1 MQTITA
7 TESADAAVPVGRN
20 PAFRL
25 LLKASSVS
33 MLGSHVTSIA
43 YPLLVLRLT
52 SSPFEAGWVAFAA
65 IGPSLLVHVP
75 AGALVDR
82 WDPRRAMLVS
92 EIGRGVAIAAVV
104 ITLAIGMPSVP
115 LLTTAAVVEGV
126 LEVFSTLA
134 ERRCVGSLVR
144 GGQVPSALVRLEA
157 RTHVMVLAGR
167 PLGALLFGIEPIM
180 PFGADVASFIYSVT
194 GLFMLKSRWPAD
206 GEAKARAE
214 RAPGNRLSDD
224 IRTGLSRVR
233 QDRFACVVIVAFSTG
248 TLIYQALIMV
258 VLADAHVQKLS
269 PLTIGMVLAASGV
282 GGALGSTAA
291 SRLLDWVR
299 YPWIRLQ
306 TLIWFAG
313 FAFLALLVGRQVI
326 LMAAVMA
333 VLGFTGAMGNI
344 ELDTHLM
351 RNFDKDMLA
360 RVTSVSR
367 LVALMACA
375 VGPALGGSLVQEFG
389 INGAMACL
397 FLITSTL
404 PLLAIMA
411 PTAARAQI
419 HPSERHEVT
428 VSDTPVPVG
437 QSL

>member
-7 TESADAAVPVGRN
+7 AESADAAVPVGRN

-92 EIGRGVAIAAVV
+92 EAGRGVAIAAVV
-104 ITLAIGMPSVP
+104 VTLAIGMPNVP
-115 LLTTAAVVEGV
+115 LLTAAAVIEGV

-144 GGQVPSALVRLEA
+144 GDQVPSALVRLEA

-167 PLGALLFGIEPIM
+167 PLGALLFGIAPIM
-180 PFGADVASFIYSVT
+180 PFGADVASFIYSGT
-194 GLFMLKSRWPAD
+194 ALFMLKSRWPAA
-206 GEAKARAE
+206 AKSRLHKE
-214 RAPGNRLSDD
+214 RAPVNRLSDD
-224 IRTGLSRVR
+224 IRNGLSRVR
-233 QDRFACVVIVAFSTG
+233 HDRFACVLIVAFSMG
-248 TLIYQALIMV
+248 TLIFQALIMV
-258 VLADAHVQKLS
+258 ILADAHVQKLS
-269 PLTIGMVLAASGV
+269 PLAIGMVLAASGV
-282 GGALGSTAA
+282 GGAFGSAAA
-291 SRLLDWVR
+291 SPLLGRIR

-306 TLIWFAG
+306 TMIWFAG
-313 FAFLALLVGRQVI
+313 FALLASLVGQRFI

-344 ELDTHLM
+344 ELDIHLM
-351 RNFDKDMLA
+351 RNFDEDMLA

-367 LVALMACA
+367 LAVLIACA
-375 VGPALGGSLVQEFG
+375 VGPALGGTLVQEFG
-389 INGAMACL
+389 IKGAMACL
-397 FLITSTL
+397 FFITSAL
-404 PLLAIMA
+404 PLLAVMA
-411 PTAARAQI
+411 PVTAGAQT
-419 HPSERHEVT
+419 R
-428 VSDTPVPVG
+428 SDQVAAPDAPVPVG
-437 QSL
+437 QSA